1 MLQVWLH
8 MFFIYFLYKFSFFSK
23 KLFQQ
28 QKNLKSIWIFFLLL
42 KQIFCN
48 KNMCSKRKIP
58 GDTQNVFMK
67 LKQSVAISR
76 KSHLCPQSFSIWYQ
90 NEMILKKLWNLKH
103 LLSRLLVNTVTFD
116 PPILALLLLPY
127 LFKSTFYW
135 SL

>member
-1 MLQVWLH
+1 MATHVLHLFSLQIL
-8 MFFIYFLYKFSFFSK
+8 FFLK
-23 KLFQQ
+23 KIISATK
-28 QKNLKSIWIFFLLL
+28 KNLKSIWIFFLLL

-103 LLSRLLVNTVTFD
+103 LLSRLLVNTVTSD